1 MPTDS
6 VRLIARIILKL
17 QQGGDFETEYV
28 APSKPRKFKDLM
40 SHYKE
45 LKEDKKRME
54 HFLTI
59 CEVLK
64 EYLSDTILPNPV
76 ELLGIYG
83 RMCINS
89 FNIVNGEMQ
98 AVGTGIYLAPSIL
111 DHSCSP
117 NAVVTFEGIELR
129 LQMIQDLPVLNW
141 DSIKISYIDLL
152 NSNADRL
159 NELKERYYFDCDCP
173 RCNSDDIDKY
183 QYALK
188 CPSCSSPVPVKK
200 KEKSSVCA
208 CKYKLDEV
216 QHSKFWDAVDFSEQ
230 QLRLM
235 HDTNYWDVCKM
246 CLDKQGNL
254 FHDLSLVRSKILDA
268 AFDSSIQL
276 ELWDAA
282 VEYGVPL
289 IVAYKLWYGERHPM
303 TAILLLKLFKILLLT
318 STDND
323 SLALNYYSEAVAIL
337 EMTHGKSCSFYCKE
351 VKPLLHLLN
360 K

>member
-1 MPTDS
+1 
-6 VRLIARIILKL
+6 
-17 QQGGDFETEYV
+17 
-28 APSKPRKFKDLM
+28 
-40 SHYKE
+40 
-45 LKEDKKRME
+45 ME